1 MSKSTPNKE
10 LIGKGLRSLLQSIDS
25 DYKNPAGK
33 IPAATI
39 EKTVASNRILLTDI
53 QVNPKNPRKDFDV
66 TALQELAKSIQIHDL
81 IQPITVAQLANG
93 KYQLIAGER
102 RFRAAKLAGI
112 NDLPAYI
119 RHGNDKE
126 LLELALLE
134 NLQRVDLNEIEIALS
149 YQRMM
154 HELNYTQENVAE
166 RMGKDRSTVS
176 NYIRLL
182 ELPPNIQAALRNGSL
197 SISLAKL
204 LIGKEVDKQLF
215 LFKEIVEKG
224 LTVRQAEELIRKVT
238 QAGKVST
245 PSSAGN
251 KSQLS
256 PVYKKLEDKLSSH
269 LSTKV
274 QLQHQ
279 KNGSGKITVEYA
291 DLNGLNKILEAMQL
305 SIS

>member
-53 QVNPKNPRKDFDV
+53 QLNPKNPRKDFDV

-238 QAGKVST
+238 QAGKISSPST
-245 PSSAGN
+245 VGA

>member
-1 MSKSTPNKE
+1 MSKSTPNKD
-10 LIGKGLRSLLQSIDS
+10 LIGKGLRSLLQNIDA

-33 IPAATI
+33 VPTATI
-39 EKTVASNRILLTDI
+39 EKAVASNRIPINDI
-53 QVNPKNPRKDFDV
+53 NVNPKNPRKDFDEK
-66 TALQELAKSIQIHDL
+66 ALKELASSIQLHDL

-102 RFRAAKLAGI
+102 RFRAAKMAGLI
-112 NDLPAYI
+112 DLPAYI
-119 RHGNDKE
+119 RSGNDKE

-154 HELNYTQENVAE
+154 DELNYTQEKVAE
-166 RMGKDRSTVS
+166 RMGVDRSTIA

-182 ELPPNIQAALRNGSL
+182 ELPPSLQAALRNGSL
-197 SISLAKL
+197 SVSLAKL
-204 LIGKEVDKQLF
+204 LLGKEIEKQLF
-215 LFKEIVEKG
+215 LFKEITEKG
-224 LTVRQAEELIRKVT
+224 LTVKQTEELIRKMNL
-238 QAGKVST
+238 AGKNFK
-245 PSSAGN
+245 PSGN
-251 KSQLS
+251 VTKNQLS
-256 PVYKKLEDKLSSH
+256 PVYKKLEDKLTSH

-274 QLQHQ
+274 VLQHQ
-279 KNGSGKITVEYA
+279 KNGSGKITIEYS